1 MRLDSVCVNLFRHD
15 LNISALAA
23 CGGLTEWL
31 RSLIGNQVRRN
42 SPVGSSPMSSANIT
56 RTVELSTVL
65 LFVHELYTNFIQYR
79 QSFIFFLGVEV
90 AICVEC
96 LLYITMPEPT
106 AYLENINSIIG

>member
-1 MRLDSVCVNLFRHD
+1 M
-15 LNISALAA
+15 IALAA

-79 QSFIFFLGVEV
+79 QSLIFFLGVEV
-90 AICVEC
+90 TICIER
-96 LLYITMPEPT
+96 LLYVTVSKPAT
-106 AYLENINSIIG
+106 YLKNINSIIS